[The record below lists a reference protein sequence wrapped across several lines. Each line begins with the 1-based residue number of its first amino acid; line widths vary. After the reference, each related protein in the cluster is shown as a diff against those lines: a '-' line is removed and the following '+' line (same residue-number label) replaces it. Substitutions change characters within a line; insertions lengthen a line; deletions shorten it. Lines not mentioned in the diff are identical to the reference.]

1 MDPFLRSLKMLLN
14 KSRATCSLP
23 LMGLVASHLVARE
36 TIKLLSTLNMRILP
50 FSRVRP
56 TLMLSLSFLKL
67 TQLRTSLIFPSS
79 KFKTSSAKIRPFWLC
94 SRTSLVRTQPS
105 SMICLKKLP
114 RNTKA
119 WCYLCGLTQLTS
131 GCISLESDSQS
142 SCMLSSVT
150 LPNQILSS

>member
-150 LPNQILSS
+150 LPNRILSS

>member
-119 WCYLCGLTQLTS
+119 WCYLCGSTQLTS
-131 GCISLESDSQS
+131 GCISLESDLQS

>member
-119 WCYLCGLTQLTS
+119 WCYLCGSTQLTS

>member
-1 MDPFLRSLKMLLN
+1 VDPFSRNSKMLLN

-23 LMGLVASHLVARE
+23 LMGLVASHLVALE
-36 TIKLLSTLNMRILP
+36 TIKLLSTLNILILP

-56 TLMLSLSFLKL
+56 ILMPSLNFLKL
-67 TQLRTSLIFPSS
+67 TQLRTSLTFPSS

-94 SRTSLVRTQPS
+94 SRTSLVRTQPT
-105 SMICLKKLP
+105 SMICLKKLL

-119 WCYLCGLTQLTS
+119 WCYSCGSTQLTS

-142 SCMLSSVT
+142 SCMLSFVT
-150 LPNQILSS
+150 SPNRILSS

>member
-1 MDPFLRSLKMLLN
+1 VDPFLRSLKMLLN

-119 WCYLCGLTQLTS
+119 WCYLCGSTQLTS

-150 LPNQILSS
+150 LPNRILSS

>member
-1 MDPFLRSLKMLLN
+1 MDPFLRSSKMLLN

-79 KFKTSSAKIRPFWLC
+79 KFQTSSAKIRPFWLC

-105 SMICLKKLP
+105 SIICLKKLP

-119 WCYLCGLTQLTS
+119 WCYLCGSTQLTS
-131 GCISLESDSQS
+131 GYISLESDSQS